1 MYSTVSN
8 ATRRTYPLCSSTG
21 RSENAAT
28 NRISHAHHDTRRSR
42 SLIVRSGPPPMIRRS
57 AWRATHSSW
66 PTAGPS
72 CTPCGVVSVNASYL
86 PDVRASEEPLW
97 AEDHERDQDREDDQ
111 VGPLRRDVALR
122 ERLGEPEDQA
132 AGHGARDRADAADH
146 GRGEPLEA
154 DDEPDRDRRRDAQR
168 LQHACGACE
177 RGPEDEREHDHAVDV
192 DPHHRG

>member
-42 SLIVRSGPPPMIRRS
+42 SSIVRSGPPRMIRRS

-122 ERLGEPEDQA
+122 VRLGAAEDQP
-132 AGHGARDRADAADH
+132 ARHRPRDGADAADH
-146 GRGEPLEA
+146 RSGEALQAGDEA
-154 DDEPDRDRRRDAQR
+154 DRHRRRHAQR
-168 LQHACGACE
+168 E
-177 RGPEDEREHDHAVDV
+177 
-192 DPHHRG
+192 

>member
-42 SLIVRSGPPPMIRRS
+42 SSIVRSGPPPMIRRS

-97 AEDHERDQDREDDQ
+97 AEEHEEDQDREDDQ

-122 ERLGEPEDQA
+122 VRLGHAEDQA
-132 AGHGARDRADAADH
+132 ARHRPRDRADAPDH
-146 GRGEPLEA
+146 GGGEALEPR
-154 DDEPDRDRRRDAQR
+154 EKPDRDEGRHAQR
-168 LQHACGACE
+168 EHHARGSCE
-177 RGPEDEREHDHAVDV
+177 RRAE
-192 DPHHRG
+192 